1 MADNLQKTIDRLA
14 AKAQL
19 LVDRHNALSK
29 AYATATEKIDE
40 LEATNR
46 TQRGRIEA
54 LEQENM
60 YLKMASTLKATPA
73 DKEETRRLLT
83 KLLRDI
89 DQCINDLN
97 H

>member
-1 MADNLQKTIDRLA
+1 MADNLQKTIDKLA

-19 LVDRHNALSK
+19 LVDRYTDMAK
-29 AYATATEKIDE
+29 AYATANEKIDG
-40 LEATNR
+40 LEAENR
-46 TQRGRIEA
+46 QQRGRIEA

-60 YLKMASTLKATPA
+60 YLKMATTLKSSSA
-73 DKEETRRLLT
+73 DKKETRQLLT

>member
-1 MADNLQKTIDRLA
+1 MADNLQKTIDMLA

-19 LVDRHNALSK
+19 LVDRHNALAK
-29 AYATATEKIDE
+29 AYATTTEKIDE
-40 LEATNR
+40 LEAENR
-46 TQRGRIEA
+46 QQRGRIEA
-54 LEQENM
+54 LEQENLF
-60 YLKMASTLKATPA
+60 LKMATTLKASSA
-73 DKEETRRLLT
+73 DKQETRQLLT